1 MKLPINHLLEVRS
14 DDPETGRRARLL
26 NVCLLAVGV
35 AAAVL
40 LVVNLADYTFS
51 GDELAR
57 RLAAYAALSLL
68 GSAGIYWLNRHGR
81 HRPAGYLFLALIILI
96 ITFATRPAIYLFEGS
111 TILAYVLPIIMA
123 SVILEPWTSFAVTTV
138 IAVLLLVAAKTA
150 GLADEPSP
158 ETIAT
163 LYMLA
168 VVAWLSARS
177 LSQALR
183 RTHDRATDLRQMNEE
198 LDRRVA
204 ERTQDLQQ
212 INRQLEDALQRE
224 RAESSKNQ
232 AILESIADGVIV
244 FDHERRAIIANPAV
258 AGIMGQPVD
267 QLLGRTIHEL
277 VGVTEESETGAQ
289 IATAFA
295 PDASA
300 PVRLTFPVGAQIIAA
315 SLAPV
320 FLSGESIRGV
330 AAVFHDVTK
339 EVEADRAK
347 SEFVSTVSHEL
358 RTPLT
363 SIKGYADLLYMGAVG
378 APNDEQRRFL
388 QIIKSNADR
397 LTALLSDLL
406 DISRIETG
414 RIRLDLRDIALADV
428 VSDVVASLMPE
439 IRNKGLQIS
448 LDIAPD
454 LPLVR
459 GDRSRLVQVMNNL
472 LSNAYRYTP
481 AGGQIRVS
489 VSQTNDTLRVDVS
502 DTGIGISLKDQAKL
516 FQRFHRADDPRVR
529 EVSGTG
535 LGLAITKMFVEL
547 HGGRIWVE
555 SQLNKGSTFTFVL
568 PAIRP
573 PEAAAK
579 APARPAKRR
588 RVLVVEDDDNIADL
602 IRHHLEGDDYQVMVE
617 ARGQNVLPRVLADHP
632 DVITLDILLPD
643 MDGFDVLRQL
653 KDDPATAG
661 IPVIVL
667 SVLQDHA
674 SGLRL
679 GAADYLTKPI
689 RGEDLLRSVRRAFG
703 ELQPHER
710 PTILVVDDEPDVRQW
725 LRDALTMHG
734 FHVAEAVDGIDALT
748 QVRRTAPRLILLDL
762 KMPRL
767 DGYGVIKR
775 LKADPATSHIPI
787 VVLTAVAISRESEKV
802 RLLDMGATRFLTK
815 PISVESLVA
824 EIREQLAAAIPEEA
838 EGA

>member
-1 MKLPINHLLEVRS
+1 LTSAETLLLLLLVISIGASIGLLIALRRSRRHALLAYAERAEFAAVREALEVRLQHGLQYLNALGES
-14 DDPETGRRARLL
+14 TPDALVILDDNRTVVWGNGPAWGLFSNGEP
-26 NVCLLAVGV
+26 AVGKSFIALV
-35 AAAVL
+35 RDYELNQAVL
-40 LVVNLADYTFS
+40 D
-51 GDELAR
+51 
-57 RLAAYAALSLL
+57 
-68 GSAGIYWLNRHGR
+68 
-81 HRPAGYLFLALIILI
+81 
-96 ITFATRPAIYLFEGS
+96 
-111 TILAYVLPIIMA
+111 
-123 SVILEPWTSFAVTTV
+123 
-138 IAVLLLVAAKTA
+138 
-150 GLADEPSP
+150 
-158 ETIAT
+158 
-163 LYMLA
+163 
-168 VVAWLSARS
+168 
-177 LSQALR
+177 
-183 RTHDRATDLRQMNEE
+183 
-198 LDRRVA
+198 
-204 ERTQDLQQ
+204 
-212 INRQLEDALQRE
+212 
-224 RAESSKNQ
+224 
-232 AILESIADGVIV
+232 
-244 FDHERRAIIANPAV
+244 AV
-258 AGIMGQPVD
+258 AGHRPMMRQAAVGDRMLRIWATPVEGLGGVAVAIED
-267 QLLGRTIHEL
+267 ATELQRLGR
-277 VGVTEESETGAQ
+277 ARRDF
-289 IATAFA
+289 IAN
-295 PDASA
+295 
-300 PVRLTFPVGAQIIAA
+300 
-315 SLAPV
+315 
-320 FLSGESIRGV
+320 
-330 AAVFHDVTK
+330 
-339 EVEADRAK
+339 
-347 SEFVSTVSHEL
+347 EL

-643 MDGFDVLRQL
+643 MDGFDVLSQL

-667 SVLQDHA
+667 SVLQDRA